1 VNPTITP
8 LYAMLAAVIP
18 TITPLY
24 AALAA
29 LILVF
34 LTFRVIGLRRGKK
47 VAFGDG
53 GVPELVHAI
62 RAHGNFVEYVPFALL
77 LILLVELTGGA
88 RGTVHGLGA
97 ALIAARLFHLWGV
110 LPVNGPFFGRA
121 LGIVLTLLVIL
132 GAAARLLMHYI

>member
-1 VNPTITP
+1 MVP
-8 LYAMLAAVIP
+8 M
-18 TITPLY
+18 ITPLY

-29 LILVF
+29 LLLLF
-34 LTFRVIGLRRGKK
+34 LTFRVITLRRGKQ

-53 GVPELVHAI
+53 GVPELMHAI

-77 LILLVELTGGA
+77 LILLIELTGGA

-97 ALIAARLFHLWGV
+97 TLIVARVFHIWGV

-121 LGIVLTLLVIL
+121 IGVVLTLGVFL
-132 GAAARLLMHYI
+132 GGAARLLMHYI

>member
-1 VNPTITP
+1 MVPT
-8 LYAMLAAVIP
+8 V
-18 TITPLY
+18 TPLY

-29 LILVF
+29 LILIF
-34 LTFRVIGLRRGKK
+34 LTFRVIGLRRSKK

-62 RAHGNFVEYVPFALL
+62 RAHGNFIEYVPVTLL
-77 LILLVELTGGA
+77 LILIVELIGGA

-97 ALIAARLFHLWGV
+97 MLIAARLFHLWGV

-121 LGIVLTLLVIL
+121 IGIVLTMLVIL

>member
-1 VNPTITP
+1 MV
-8 LYAMLAAVIP
+8 P

-29 LILVF
+29 LLLLF
-34 LTFRVIGLRRGKK
+34 LTFRVIGLRRSKQ

-62 RAHGNFVEYVPFALL
+62 RAHGNFIEYVPIALL

-110 LPVNGPFFGRA
+110 LPVGGPLLGRG

-132 GAAARLLMHYI
+132 GAAARLLLNYV